1 MGALDRA
8 HAVKAARDAGR
19 EINLGTLAYPV
30 LMAADILLYD
40 SDLVPVGKDQKQ
52 HVEMARDMALSM
64 NHHVGREVFHIPE
77 PLIREEVATVPGLDG
92 RKMSKS
98 YGNTVE
104 LFSPPKVAAQADH
117 ADRHRLQRALDE
129 PKDPSTC
136 NVFALYKL
144 FADADEQAALAAQ
157 YAQPG
162 FGYGHAKQA
171 LFEVMDRAMEAP
183 RARYEHFA
191 ARPDEVEDILFD
203 GARRARAVARS
214 TLGRVREAIGLNSLG

>member
-1 MGALDRA
+1 M
-8 HAVKAARDAGR
+8 K
-19 EINLGTLAYPV
+19 
-30 LMAADILLYD
+30 
-40 SDLVPVGKDQKQ
+40 
-52 HVEMARDMALSM
+52 
-64 NHHVGREVFHIPE
+64 
-77 PLIREEVATVPGLDG
+77 GLDD
-92 RKMSKS
+92 
-98 YGNTVE
+98 
-104 LFSPPKVAAQADH
+104 F
-117 ADRHRLQRALDE
+117 
-129 PKDPSTC
+129 KDPSTC

-214 TLGRVREAIGLNSLG
+214 TLGRVREAIGLNSLGLSR